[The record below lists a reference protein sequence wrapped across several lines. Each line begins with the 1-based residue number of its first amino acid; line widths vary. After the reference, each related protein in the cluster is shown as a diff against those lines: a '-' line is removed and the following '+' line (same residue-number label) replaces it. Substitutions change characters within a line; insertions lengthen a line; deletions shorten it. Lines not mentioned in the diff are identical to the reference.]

1 MTIVWPLDRLFTDL
15 VLLLCLMDRL
25 DGLQQ
30 VLQGVPARPGVYLMR
45 DAEGRVVYVGKAVN
59 LHSRV
64 RSYFT
69 PSAQENPKAR
79 RLVAEVSDLEFI
91 VTDTELEALILEAN
105 LIKSHR
111 PRFNVRL
118 RDDKRYPYIKITWA
132 EPFPRVLITRRMER
146 DGSRY
151 FGPFTSAAAVRETL
165 EMLRRTFPYLTCGRE
180 ITGKDTRACLYHD
193 IRLCLAPC
201 IGAVSQEEYRA
212 MIAGLI
218 RFLEGRGEVVLTDLA
233 AQMQA
238 AAEALDF
245 ERAAVLRDQLQA
257 ARRVV
262 ERQKIVAAAG
272 SDQDVIAFA
281 RDDGNACVQVFF
293 IRSGK
298 LLGREYFLLEG
309 AEAEED
315 RQVMAAF
322 LKQFYEEA
330 AYVPPEVI
338 LPEGVDE
345 ALVIE
350 EWLRSKRG
358 AKVTLRVP
366 RRGRARDLVRM
377 AAENAAQMLA
387 AVRAEWEE
395 DAHKQEQALDELR
408 EALKLQARPAR
419 IECYDVSTTQ
429 GTQTTASMVVFEQGV
444 PRKSHYRRFTIRT
457 AEGAD
462 DYASMREALTRRFE
476 RWQVAASEA
485 MKGTREVKA
494 WALLPDLLI
503 VDGGKGQLGVA
514 LEVLERFGLRE
525 QVPVAALAKREE
537 EVFLSGRPHPV
548 RLPEGSQG
556 LFLLQRMRDEAH
568 RFALAHHR
576 LRRGRAGLASEL
588 EGIPGVG
595 PVRRRALLRTFGSL
609 ERIRAATV
617 EELTAVPGIS
627 RRVAEAIKEHL

>member
-1 MTIVWPLDRLFTDL
+1 MMRAGIPEA
-15 VLLLCLMDRL
+15 VL
-25 DGLQQ
+25 Q
-30 VLQGVPARPGVYLMR
+30 VLQNLPARPGVYLMH
-45 DAEGRVVYVGKAVN
+45 DARGQVIYVGKAVN
-59 LHSRV
+59 LRNRV

-69 PSAQENPKAR
+69 SSAQESAKIR
-79 RLVAEVSDLEFI
+79 RLVAEVTELEFI

-132 EPFPRVLITRRMER
+132 DPFPRVLITRRMER

-151 FGPFTSAAAVRETL
+151 FGPYTSASAVRETL
-165 EMLRRTFPYLTCGRE
+165 EMLRRTFPYLTCDRE
-180 ITGKDTRACLYHD
+180 ITGKDERACLYHD

-212 MIAGLI
+212 MIRGLI
-218 RFLEGRGEVVLTDLA
+218 RFLEGRGEEVLDDLEA
-233 AQMQA
+233 RMRA
-238 AAEALDF
+238 AADGLDF
-245 ERAAVLRDQLQA
+245 ERAALLRDQLQA

-262 ERQKIVAAAG
+262 ERQKIVATAG

-281 RDDGNACVQVFF
+281 RDDGNACAQVFF
-293 IRSGK
+293 IRGGK

-315 RQVMAAF
+315 REVMAAF

-338 LPEGVDE
+338 LPEDVDE

-358 AKVTLRVP
+358 AKVALRVP
-366 RRGRARDLVRM
+366 RRGRKRELVQM

-387 AVRAEWEE
+387 VVRAQWET
-395 DAHKQEQALDELR
+395 DAHKQEQALDELQ
-408 EALKLQARPAR
+408 EALGLPNRPAR
-419 IECYDVSTTQ
+419 IECYDISTTQ
-429 GTQTTASMVVFEQGV
+429 GAQPTGSLVVFEQGV
-444 PRKSHYRRFTIRT
+444 PRKSHYRRFTVRT
-457 AEGAD
+457 VEGPD
-462 DYASMREALTRRFE
+462 DYACMREVLTRRFE
-476 RWQVAASEA
+476 RWQAATSEEL
-485 MKGTREVKA
+485 KGAREIKA

-503 VDGGKGQLGVA
+503 VDGGKGQLAVA
-514 LEVLERFGLRE
+514 VEVLERFGLRDR
-525 QVPVAALAKREE
+525 VPAAALAKREE
-537 EVFLSGRPHPV
+537 ELFLPGLPQPV

-556 LFLLQRMRDEAH
+556 LFLLQRIRDEAH
-568 RFALAHHR
+568 RFAIAHHR

-588 EGIPGVG
+588 DGIPGVG
-595 PVRRRALLRTFGSL
+595 PARRRALLRAFGSV
-609 ERIRAATV
+609 ERIRAASV